1 MIHAVGGI
9 IIRDENVLLIKR
21 ANHLS
26 FGGLWSNPG
35 GKIEKNETP
44 EQAIV
49 RELSEELGI
58 KTKIVRFLCDYH
70 DFQEEKLIGIYNGY
84 LLRILENEPKNQEP
98 DKITDLGWFNPKQLP
113 EPIAPY
119 VLKYLNCLK

>member
-1 MIHAVGGI
+1 MIYAVGGI
-9 IIRDENVLLIKR
+9 IIRDKKVLLIKR

-35 GKIEKNETP
+35 GKIERDETS
-44 EQAIV
+44 EFAV
-49 RELSEELGI
+49 TRELSEELGVKTEII
-58 KTKIVRFLCDYH
+58 KFLCDYH
-70 DFQEEKLIGIYNGY
+70 DFKEEKLIGVYKGY

-98 DKITDLGWFNPKQLP
+98 DKLTDLGWFNLKQLP